1 MMRPS
6 ISRPHVRHAWLCAAI
21 VLAGGCQSTGSVIE
35 RLDES
40 SGLTLATDPVLAVYA
55 RTETRLSRSARDY
68 IYLGPV
74 DVNERGRREYYLWVG
89 IASTIDRDFL
99 AGESSTPDVLY
110 IVLDGAPVE
119 FELMPWDQRLPRL
132 GGRRV
137 YDPAVSPGRI
147 MAARVTRDQIQLI
160 SDSRPDAV
168 RVARTGEPTVD
179 YFLWGDPVEW
189 RGFVGSSSIGEGD
202 GRRGD

>member
-1 MMRPS
+1 MTRPLT
-6 ISRPHVRHAWLCAAI
+6 SRSSVRHALLCISIA
-21 VLAGGCQSTGSVIE
+21 LAGGCQSTGSVIE

-40 SGLTLATDPVLAVYA
+40 SGLTFVTDPALAVYA

-74 DVNERGRREYYLWVG
+74 EVNERGQREYYLWVG

-99 AGESSTPDVLY
+99 AGESSIPDVLY
-110 IVLDGAPVE
+110 IDLEGAPVE
-119 FELMPWDQRLPRL
+119 FELMPWEQRLPRL
-132 GGRRV
+132 DGKRV
-137 YDPAVSPGRI
+137 YDPTVSPGRI
-147 MAARVTRDQIQLI
+147 MAARVARDQIQLI
-160 SDSRPDAV
+160 SDGRPDAV

-189 RGFVGSSSIGEGD
+189 RAFLGSLAIGG
-202 GRRGD
+202 GR